1 MKAFKKSMSIL
12 FALIMAISLISA
24 VPFTTNATVGES
36 AVSNGIPVLTISI
49 DETAEGFGTI
59 EQMNSSPDHSVNC
72 TGKISIDVPDGY
84 KGDYSDVVLS
94 DTEELELE
102 YIRGR
107 GHTTWSCDKK
117 PYKLKLKNGADLLG
131 MGSNKHW
138 VLLAN
143 AMDESML
150 RNRIVYYI
158 GRRMGLA
165 YTPEL
170 LPVDVVMNGKYLG
183 NYYLTEHVR
192 IGKRRVAIDEL
203 TADDNS
209 EPEVTGG
216 YLFSLLEGDEPEQN
230 VFYTENKLGFTFD
243 NPVFY
248 SDDLTDEL
256 GTDAQKA
263 YITDYLQKIENAVY
277 DEDFKDENGVSV
289 WDYMDM
295 QSTADYWWVQEF
307 SFNVDAFRTDSTF
320 LYKPRNDKVYWGP
333 LWDFDLALGKSITSP
348 DGLYHSRNIW
358 LDKLRSECPEFQQ
371 LLRERWT
378 ALDSIITDIVK
389 DGGVLDQ
396 YVAETKSS
404 WEADKALW
412 KSENYGDFEDYIEE
426 LRDILKARQKWI
438 NDNIDT
444 KLNKVYGTVKFV
456 ADGKTVAEKNVLLG
470 TALYYDV
477 PEAPAKKG
485 YVFNEWRNK
494 DGSTFENNQTI
505 TDDITV
511 TANYISEKKLIK
523 AENIYFM
530 SDDVWDS
537 MIFPQSFPYYTLT
550 PFNTNDKVM
559 SWSSSDT
566 SVAEVNFNGTII
578 KKGFGTTKITAT
590 LRSGLKKSYNL
601 HVYDYFNEQI
611 NEVKTVKAAKSS
623 ITLKEGEYG
632 HVTVTAS
639 PQPCDTYY
647 YFYSSKES
655 VAEVDSYGVVH
666 ALKEGTTTITV
677 SSMNMKTVKYKVVVK
692 STKKANPIKVTAKAK
707 SIKIN
712 KLKKKAQ
719 TVKPLAI
726 SKPKGTVTVKTTSV
740 KLGKKK
746 ISVKKFKFT
755 KTGKLTVAKGKYK
768 TGTYKVTV
776 IIAAKGN
783 SKYKPK
789 TFTKSVNIKIK

>member
-1 MKAFKKSMSIL
+1 MIVLKKSVSVL
-12 FALIMAISLISA
+12 LALAMIISLMCA
-24 VPFTTNATVGES
+24 VPLSTNAADEVS
-36 AVSNGIPVLTISI
+36 AVSNGIPVLNINI

-59 EQMNSSPDHSVNC
+59 AQMNESPDHSVNC
-72 TGKISIDVPDGY
+72 TGSIKLDVPDGY
-84 KGDYSDVVLS
+84 KGDYSDTALS
-94 DTEELELE
+94 STEDLELE

-107 GHTTWSCDKK
+107 GHTTWQNDKK
-117 PYKLKLKNGADLLG
+117 PYKLKLKKGADLLG

-143 AMDESML
+143 AMEESML

-158 GRRMGLA
+158 GRKMGLA

-192 IGKRRVAIDEL
+192 VGKRRVAIDEL
-203 TADDNS
+203 TSDDNS

-216 YLFSLLEGDEPEQN
+216 YLFSLLEGNESEES
-230 VFYTENKLGFTFD
+230 VFYTENKLGFKFA
-243 NPVFY
+243 NPAFY
-248 SDDLTDEL
+248 SEDPTDEL
-256 GTDAQKA
+256 GTEAQKA

-277 DEDFKDENGVSV
+277 GEDFKDENGVSV

-295 QSTADYWWVQEF
+295 KSTADYWWVQEF
-307 SFNVDAFRTDSTF
+307 SFNVDAYRSDSTY

-333 LWDFDLALGKSITSP
+333 LWDFDLALGKSIIYP
-348 DGLYHSRNIW
+348 DGFYHSRNIW
-358 LDKLRSECPEFQQ
+358 LDKLRSDCPEFQQ
-371 LLRERWT
+371 LLKERW
-378 ALDSIITDIVK
+378 AELDSIITDIVK
-389 DGGVLDQ
+389 KDGVLDQ
-396 YVAETKSS
+396 FAAETKSS

-412 KSENYGDFEDYIEE
+412 HAENYGDFEDYIEG

-444 KLNKVYGTVKFV
+444 KLYKINGTLKFV
-456 ADGKTVAEKNVLLG
+456 ADGKTVEEKNVPLG

-485 YVFNEWRNK
+485 YVFNEWQNE
-494 DGSTFENNQTI
+494 DGSTFENNQAI
-505 TDDITV
+505 TDDTV
-511 TANYISEKKLIK
+511 ITANYISEKSLIK

-530 SDDVWDS
+530 SDDVWDT
-537 MIFPQSFPYYTLT
+537 MIFPQSFAYYTLT
-550 PFNTNDKVM
+550 PYNTNDKVIN
-559 SWSSSDT
+559 WSSSDT
-566 SVAEVNFNGTII
+566 SVAEVDSNGTII
-578 KKGFGTTKITAT
+578 KKGLGTTAITAE

-601 HVYDYFNEQI
+601 HVYDYLTTQL
-611 NEVKTVKAAKSS
+611 NEVKTLKAEKSS
-623 ITLKEGEYG
+623 ISLNEGEYG
-632 HVTVTAS
+632 QVKVTAS

-647 YFYSSKES
+647 YFYLSKES

-666 ALKEGTTTITV
+666 ALKEGTATITV
-677 SSMNMKTVKYKVVVK
+677 SSMNGKTVKYKVVVK
-692 STKKANPIKVTAKAK
+692 STKKVNPIRVTAKTK
-707 SIKIN
+707 YIKIK
-712 KLKKKAQ
+712 KLKTKAQ
-719 TVKPLAI
+719 TVKPLTI
-726 SKPKGTVTVKTTSV
+726 SKAKGAVTVKTTSV

-768 TGTYKVTV
+768 KGTYKVTV
-776 IIAAKGN
+776 KITAKGN

-789 TFTKSVNIKIK
+789 TVTKTVSIKIK

>member
-1 MKAFKKSMSIL
+1 MKAFKQSVSVFL
-12 FALIMAISLISA
+12 SLIMIIGLMSA
-24 VPFTTNATVGES
+24 VPFAADADDSATVN
-36 AVSNGIPVLTISI
+36 NGIPVFNINI
-49 DETAEGFGTI
+49 DEKAEGFGTI

-84 KGDYSDVVLS
+84 KGNYSDVVLS

-117 PYKLKLKNGADLLG
+117 PYKLKLKKGADLLG

-143 AMDESML
+143 AMDETML

-158 GRRMGLA
+158 GQKMGLA
-165 YTPEL
+165 YTSEM

-216 YLFSLLEGDEPEQN
+216 YLFSLLDGDEPEES
-230 VFYTENKLGFTFD
+230 VFYTVNNLGFKFSEPT
-243 NPVFY
+243 FY
-248 SDDLTDEL
+248 SKDPTEEL
-256 GTDAQKA
+256 GTDAQKS
-263 YITDYLQKIENAVY
+263 YITNYLQKIENAVY
-277 DEDFKDENGVSV
+277 GEGFKDENGVSV

-307 SFNVDAFRTDSTF
+307 SFNVDAYRSDSTF

-348 DGLYHSRNIW
+348 DGFYHSRNIW

-371 LLRERWT
+371 LLKERWT
-378 ALDSIITDIVK
+378 ALDSIITDVVK

-404 WEADKALW
+404 WEADKAIW
-412 KSENYGDFEDYIEE
+412 KSEHYGNIEDYTES
-426 LRDILKARQKWI
+426 LREILKTRQKWI

-444 KLNKVYGTVKFV
+444 KLYKINANVKFV
-456 ADGKTVAEKNVLLG
+456 ADGKTVEEKNVPLG
-470 TALYYDV
+470 TALYYDI

-505 TDDITV
+505 TDDKTI

-530 SDDVWDS
+530 SNDVWDS

-559 SWSSSDT
+559 RWSSSDT
-566 SVAEVNFNGTII
+566 SVAEVNSNGTII

-590 LRSGLKKSYNL
+590 LRSGLKKSFNL
-601 HVYDYFNEQI
+601 HVYDYLTTQI
-611 NEVKTVKAAKSS
+611 NEVKSLKSAKSS
-623 ITLKEGEYG
+623 ITIKEGEYG
-632 HVTVTAS
+632 HVAVAAS

-655 VAEVDSYGVVH
+655 VAEVDSHGVVH
-666 ALKEGTTTITV
+666 ALREGATTITV
-677 SSMNMKTVKYKVVVK
+677 ESINAKTTKYKVVVT
-692 STKKANPIKVTAKAK
+692 STKKTNPIKVTAKTK

-719 TVKPLAI
+719 TVKPLTI
-726 SKPKGTVTVKTTSV
+726 SKAQGTVKVKTTLV

-768 TGTYKVTV
+768 NGTYKVTV
-776 IIAAKGN
+776 KITAKGN

-789 TFTKSVNIKIK
+789 TIAKTIKVKAIK